1 MKKLIPL
8 VAMLL
13 LLSGCSQIMDSLY
26 EPVDS
31 IDNAKNYTLVIEEGG
46 TVSEVASKLNEEKII
61 STSLAFKNYMENEGL
76 SGELRTG
83 EFELNSAMSIGEI
96 AAIIT
101 EPQEERESVRVTFPE
116 GYEVK
121 DIIARLQENGL
132 AQDEEHFRD
141 VLVNYPF
148 ENEFLKDIDRSHYL
162 EGYLFPDTYDFFVDE
177 SDEEIIQRM
186 LDNFE
191 SKFTEELQARQEEL
205 GMSLNELM
213 TLASIIEREA
223 RVDEEFKT
231 ISSVFH
237 NRIDISMPLQAC
249 STVQYILG
257 ERKPVLSIAD
267 TEIDSPY
274 NTYQIPGLPPGP
286 IAQPSMRAIEAALYP
301 DETDYLFFVLKD
313 ETMGSHYFARTYE
326 EHLQNAEEGFSQTE
340 EVIEPE
346 VGE

>member
-1 MKKLIPL
+1 MKKLLL
-8 VAMLL
+8 VLSMVF

-31 IDNAKNYTLVIEEGG
+31 PEEAKTIYLTIPDGG
-46 TVSEVASKLNEEKII
+46 TVSEVASQLDEEKII

-76 SGELRTG
+76 SGDIRTG
-83 EFELNSAMSIGEI
+83 EFELNSSMSIAEI

-101 EPQEERESVRVTFPE
+101 EPQEGRESVRVTFPE

-148 ENEFLKDIDRSHYL
+148 PNEFLKEVDRSHFL

-186 LDNFE
+186 LNNFE
-191 SKFTEELQARQEEL
+191 AKYTETYKTRQEEL
-205 GMSLNELM
+205 GISLNELM

-267 TEIDSPY
+267 TQIDSPY

-286 IAQPSMRAIEAALYP
+286 IAQPSLRAIEAALYP
-301 DETDYLFFVLKD
+301 DQTDYLFFVLKD
-313 ETMGSHYFARTYE
+313 ESMGSHYFARTYE
-326 EHLQNAEEGFSQTE
+326 EHLQNAEEGFTQTE
-340 EVIEPE
+340 VVLEPE
-346 VGE
+346 IGD